1 MLFLNLQSPYI
12 LMQSS
17 VEISD
22 FAVLLLVVCICPMFF
37 NSMYLSSVLLLAC
50 VISIAVFYICKHALY

>member
-1 MLFLNLQSPYI
+1 
-12 LMQSS
+12 MQSS

-22 FAVLLLVVCICPMFF
+22 FAVLLLVVCVCPMFF